1 MEKFKTTNLNDERLL
16 HALME
21 STKDFEF
28 DDALENE
35 LILNMGPQHPAT
47 HGVLRVLLRLDG
59 EKVIGAMPELG
70 YLHRGYEKMA
80 EEMSFIEYIPHTDR
94 LDYTSTMC
102 NNVAYVLAVEKLLGV
117 EIPKRAQYIRMLVAE
132 LSRIAGHLVAIG
144 TFALDLGAVTM
155 VEWTF
160 REREYIQS
168 IFDEIAGARFT
179 TSYTRIGGVAA
190 DVSDTAVAMI
200 KKFLEGFYPALDEM
214 AKLLH
219 GNRIFIERLEGIGI
233 LPKETAIAYG
243 VTGPSL
249 RASGVEYDIRRAKPY
264 LQYNEIDFKV
274 PTYTEGDCLARYYI
288 RGDEVRESA
297 KIITQILDK
306 MPKGEILANDPKKV
320 LPKKAEIYSRMEELI
335 HDFMIINYGV
345 NPPVGDIYF
354 SAENPKGELGFYI
367 VSNGTGHPWK
377 MKIRSPS
384 FCNLQV
390 LPLLCKG
397 HMVSDIVAIIGS
409 LDPVMGEADK

>member
-1 MEKFKTTNLNDERLL
+1 MEKLTNNINDERLL
-16 HALME
+16 NALLE

-80 EEMSFIEYIPHTDR
+80 ENMSFIEFIPHTDR

-102 NNVAYVLAVEKLLGV
+102 NNVAYALAVEKLLGV

-160 REREYIQS
+160 REREYIQN
-168 IFDEIAGARFT
+168 IFDRVAGARFT
-179 TSYTRIGGVAA
+179 TSFTRIGGVAS
-190 DVSDTAVAMI
+190 DVDDTAIAMI
-200 KKFLEGFYPALDEM
+200 REFLKGFDPALQEM

-219 GNRIFIERLEGIGI
+219 GNRIFIERLEGIGV

-264 LQYNEIDFKV
+264 LQYNEMDFNV
-274 PTYTEGDCLARYYI
+274 PTYTEGDCLSRYYI
-288 RGDEVRESA
+288 RGDEVKESV
-297 KIITQILDK
+297 KIVNQILNK
-306 MPKGEILANDPKKV
+306 MPAGDIMANDPKKV
-320 LPKKAEIYSRMEELI
+320 LPRKGEIYSRMEELI
-335 HDFMIINYGV
+335 HDFMIINHGV
-345 NPPVGDIYF
+345 NPPVGDVYF
-354 SAENPKGELGFYI
+354 SAENPKGELGFYL
-367 VSNGTGHPWK
+367 VSNGKGHPWK
-377 MKIRSPS
+377 LKIRSPS

-397 HMVSDIVAIIGS
+397 HMVSDVVAIIGS

>member
-1 MEKFKTTNLNDERLL
+1 MEKLTTNLNDERLL
-16 HALME
+16 NALLE

-80 EEMSFIEYIPHTDR
+80 EDMSFIEFIPHTDR

-102 NNVAYVLAVEKLLGV
+102 NNVAYALAVEKLLGV

-168 IFDEIAGARFT
+168 IFDRIAGARFT
-179 TSYTRIGGVAA
+179 TSFTRIGGIAS
-190 DVSDTAVAMI
+190 DVDDTAIAMI
-200 KKFLEGFYPALDEM
+200 KEFLSNFDSALEEM

-264 LQYNEIDFKV
+264 LQYNEIDFKI
-274 PTYTEGDCLARYYI
+274 PTYTESDCLARYYI
-288 RGDEVRESA
+288 RGDEVKESV
-297 KIITQILDK
+297 KIIKQILEK
-306 MPKGEILANDPKKV
+306 MPKGDIMANDPKKV
-320 LPKKAEIYSRMEELI
+320 LPKKGEIYTRMEELI
-335 HDFMIINYGV
+335 HDFMIINHGV
-345 NPPVGDIYF
+345 NPPVGDVYF

-377 MKIRSPS
+377 LKIRSPS